1 MEPPLTYHN
10 RRFIK
15 RLEELKQRRI
25 KVSLG
30 PAPAAKLNQQQP
42 GVIASPQQSPPPSA
56 GSPRAACH
64 AVYSYI
70 ANSLIIAPEQD
81 IKCGKTKTVKL
92 SDNGLEK
99 LVCSA
104 EGYNA
109 YLLFTHLAAL
119 LPKSSVIY
127 FGEPGTGKTIAP
139 ETVSQFL
146 FGLPLA
152 QLQEA
157 TIYGN
162 PELTNADILMYT
174 DLAKLM
180 KEGVEVIHP
189 RRFMQSFVRIIDE
202 VNRIP
207 PSKLSLLYQ
216 VADREFATHKNRRIQ
231 APPGPL
237 FATANFKDSGNYEIP
252 KPFFDRFDVSLTTS
266 QLNASYL
273 NLLGRRNGQKPV
285 RPLNSEDLHAV
296 QREMAAMLLDKDAV
310 SRLVYFLHELNSC
323 DLGGRDVEK
332 KTKGNLRDKKPG
344 LLCDGC
350 THYFSDRNI
359 CSRTEEGVSVRSYKS
374 IVKFSRAFAWW
385 AGKSAVGVPELEAV
399 LPYALAH
406 KLTPTKHAGDSVY
419 ANDRVSFV
427 RDLFH
432 ISGASY
438 DMAVQKA
445 PLVRELTQVV
455 DDVYSGRQPCV
466 SKKELSDMLKDD
478 LKKLDTPAKFGLAVA
493 AYDAMQRMK

>member
-1 MEPPLTYHN
+1 MVNIKPLPTVNSDARPLKAIAEP
-10 RRFIK
+10 K
-15 RLEELKQRRI
+15 RNY
-25 KVSLG
+25 
-30 PAPAAKLNQQQP
+30 APA
-42 GVIASPQQSPPPSA
+42 I
-56 GSPRAACH
+56 GSLRAACH

-70 ANSLIIAPEQD
+70 ANNLIIAPEQD
-81 IKCGKTKTVKL
+81 IKRGKTETVKL
-92 SDNGLEK
+92 SDNGLER
-99 LVCSA
+99 LVCSV

-127 FGEPGTGKTIAP
+127 FGEPGTGKTVAP

-162 PELTNADILMYT
+162 PELTNADILLYT

-216 VADREFATHKNRRIQ
+216 VADREFATHKNKRIQ

-252 KPFFDRFDVSLTTS
+252 KPFFDRFDISLTTS

-273 NLLGRRNGQKPV
+273 SLLSRKNGQ
-285 RPLNSEDLHAV
+285 RPAQPLSREDLQAV
-296 QREMAAMLLDKDAV
+296 HREMAAILLDGDAA
-310 SRLVYFLHELNSC
+310 SRLVYFLHEINSC
-323 DLGGRDVEK
+323 DLGGRDAEK

-344 LLCDGC
+344 LLCDDC
-350 THYFSDRNI
+350 THYFSDKNI
-359 CSRTEEGVSVRSYKS
+359 CSRTEEGVSVRSYKA

-385 AGKSAVGVPELEAV
+385 VGKSAVGVTELEAV
-399 LPYALAH
+399 LPYTLAH
-406 KLTPTKHAGDSVY
+406 KLTPTKHADDPVY
-419 ANDRVSFV
+419 ANDRVAFIQ
-427 RDLFH
+427 DLFCT
-432 ISGASY
+432 SGVSY
-438 DMAVQKA
+438 DMAVQKV
-445 PLVRELTQVV
+445 PLVKELTQVI
-455 DDVYSGRQPCV
+455 DDVYSGRQPNV

-478 LKKLDTPAKFGLAVA
+478 LKKLESPAKFGLAVA
-493 AYDAMQRMK
+493 AYDALRRMR